1 MLAIRTELQTD
12 KCFLVDDIIQPA
24 FEEKKMGICIPGG
37 EFYTLPDE

>member
-24 FEEKKMGICIPGG
+24 FEEKKIGICIPGG